1 MVGTVAKCARRSSR
15 LRRTANYTSR
25 DELGGPAGRCVG
37 AQPEVRV
44 GAAIWMARCPAGRGV
59 GRGSASIGRQRAP
72 THGLASVA
80 HESENEARRG
90 ASSEGGLFTGLVW
103 RDCYTCPNRP
113 RSEHSHGGT
122 SELKRP
128 NDFKSGCKGS
138 KTTKGK
144 KPKTKKQ
151 KSRHSL
157 TWQPSCPHASRAREQ
172 GSRPQVISRC

>member
-1 MVGTVAKCARRSSR
+1 
-15 LRRTANYTSR
+15 
-25 DELGGPAGRCVG
+25 VG

-113 RSEHSHGGT
+113 RSEPVPRGDFGTRSAAPLASPPEHGLLTTTTYLPWGCWHGGRCLTLPGRRRHRFGLPSLSPSVLTRRVVPRQGYGSGHNRCYGCYGWLLITPHNT
-122 SELKRP
+122 S
-128 NDFKSGCKGS
+128 
-138 KTTKGK
+138 
-144 KPKTKKQ
+144 
-151 KSRHSL
+151 
-157 TWQPSCPHASRAREQ
+157 
-172 GSRPQVISRC
+172 